1 MKLPNTMKMRR
12 WKHKG
17 INMLE
22 WLKRKILIHR
32 VNKAL
37 NIKLEEDQINY
48 IFFDKPYASRD
59 RKSEKTLAYILKIL
73 LNDGMYHIVDIEPDE
88 NRFNIEYR
96 RFFRRWFKE
105 IYIKLKDR
113 RLVKCVIYGI

>member
-1 MKLPNTMKMRR
+1 
-12 WKHKG
+12 
-17 INMLE
+17 MLE

-37 NIKLEEDQINY
+37 KIKLRKDQIDY
-48 IFFDKPYASRD
+48 IFFGKPYVLQGR
-59 RKSEKTLAYILKIL
+59 RNGKTLSYILKIL
-73 LNDGMYHIVDIEPDE
+73 LNDGVYHIIDIEPDE
-88 NRFNIEYR
+88 NRLNIEYR

-113 RLVKCVIYGI
+113 RLVKCVIYGIWLNAGLLIPGGY